1 MASGSLVRDP
11 GDNLLARGHR
21 TEGGLAEYEFAFP
34 LKSAGDGQTDWEWGR
49 TYQIAF
55 VAGPGEEFG
64 GVTEETW
71 MSDQVLIRI
80 GGPSSD
86 SIYRPPFVVG
96 KSEKGTRTPSH
107 GAGEVP
113 KN

>member
-11 GDNLLARGHR
+11 GDNLLARAHR
-21 TEGGLAEYEFAFP
+21 IEGALAEYEFAFP
-34 LKSAGDGQTDWEWGR
+34 LKNAGDGQTDWERGR

-55 VAGPGEEFG
+55 LVGSGEDFE

-86 SIYRPPFVVG
+86 SIYRPPFIPG
-96 KSEKGTRTPSH
+96 KGEKLPRTHSH
-107 GAGEVP
+107 GGEKLP
-113 KN
+113 KK